1 MVNKKTHMIKQILTA
16 TALIISQLAFSQYD
30 PEAKAVLD
38 GMSAKYR
45 NVPAFSANF
54 EQTLINESADI
65 NESMEGAIT
74 VKGEK
79 YILEIAGQKIY
90 NNGTDVWSY
99 NEELAEVTISPY
111 EEEDQEITLNNIW
124 DIYQE
129 GFKYILLA
137 ANDNGNYVV
146 DLDPVDRDKSYFK
159 IRMMI
164 GQDYSLNS
172 FTVFENG
179 GNQYQYAINNF
190 AEKPQLSDGDFTF
203 NPSDYPGVEVIDF
216 R

>member
-1 MVNKKTHMIKQILTA
+1 MIKQFLTIS
-16 TALIISQLAFSQYD
+16 TLVISQLAFGQYD
-30 PEAKAVLD
+30 PEAKEVLD
-38 GMSAKYR
+38 RMSAKYR

-54 EQTLINESADI
+54 EQTLANESADI
-65 NESMEGAIT
+65 NETMAGAIT
-74 VKGEK
+74 VKGSM

-90 NNGTDVWSY
+90 NNGTDVFSY
-99 NEELAEVTISPY
+99 NEEMAEVTISAY
-111 EEEDQEITLNNIW
+111 EEEDQEISLNNIW

-146 DLDPVDRDKSYFK
+146 DLDPIDRNKSYFK

-164 GQDYSLNS
+164 GQDHTLNS
-172 FTVFENG
+172 FIVFENG
-179 GNQYQYAINNF
+179 GNQYQYKIKNF
-190 AEKPQLSDGDFTF
+190 TEKSNLKDAAFTF
-203 NPSDYPGVEVIDF
+203 NPSDFPGVEVIDF